1 MRPAAILTATLFIAT
16 LATCLAFARPVPTQ
30 TPSPSPQ
37 TSTAVGADEL
47 AGYLYTTSAPPSPA
61 TVAAGVQ

>member
-1 MRPAAILTATLFIAT
+1 MRPAAILTATLFTAILTA
-16 LATCLAFARPVPTQ
+16 CLAFARPVPTQ

-47 AGYLYTTSAPPSPA
+47 TGYLHMTSAPPSPA
-61 TVAAGVQ
+61 AIAGEV